1 MVGLV
6 LPNTQVV
13 LLMKLQRL
21 ILIDLMQYL
30 LVLDTN

>member
-21 ILIDLMQYL
+21 ILMVLMQYL